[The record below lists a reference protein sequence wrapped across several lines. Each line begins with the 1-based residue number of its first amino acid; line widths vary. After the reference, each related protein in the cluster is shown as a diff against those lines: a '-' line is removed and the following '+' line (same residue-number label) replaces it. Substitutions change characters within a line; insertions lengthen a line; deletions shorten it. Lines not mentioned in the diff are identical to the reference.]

1 MKKLLSLLLAL
12 VMMMSLCAC
21 GETDDY
27 DDDEDRD
34 EIVEED
40 DDKKDDG
47 KFPFWGDK
55 DDEDQDDTGDG
66 DVEVPPI
73 NLPEP
78 SVPVEPTSEEWEEIY
93 DYSQIVSTL
102 NNYVEYQTIMYD
114 PVDFGLEGDIVFDA
128 EALSA
133 YYAMLQDLDGVDKW
147 AGTEYA
153 NDETVNWNR
162 QEVLDSFTVLKDV
175 KLKYTQTEVDNL
187 GNNKGTIQRSRW
199 HYYENGQIKQV
210 TSEEDTVR
218 IHIGTGHTN
227 RVNYASGDREYDAE
241 GRLAKITLYSGT
253 DIVEVCTFTYDEEGK
268 LIKQV
273 VQDNTSQ
280 WEINDF
286 TYDENGRLVKYTL
299 PFGYSD
305 QIVEMAYTYNEDGTL
320 ASEQKNTYVTNDN
333 GDKFIKIRYSME
345 YTYDAEGK
353 LASGTYKEQTYGEK
367 FSLMSGTTATY
378 LWHQKVD
385 QYAYTYDADGR
396 IVTET
401 ATMGSTEYF
410 NDDGTPNGSTPSSV
424 ATTTYETVYG
434 DYCIYNPAK

>member
-55 DDEDQDDTGDG
+55 DDEDQGDTGDG

-133 YYAMLQDLDGVDKW
+133 YYAMLQDLDAVDKW

-162 QEVLDSFTVLKDV
+162 QEVLDSFTV
-175 KLKYTQTEVDNL
+175 
-187 GNNKGTIQRSRW
+187 
-199 HYYENGQIKQV
+199 
-210 TSEEDTVR
+210 
-218 IHIGTGHTN
+218 
-227 RVNYASGDREYDAE
+227 
-241 GRLAKITLYSGT
+241 
-253 DIVEVCTFTYDEEGK
+253 
-268 LIKQV
+268 
-273 VQDNTSQ
+273 
-280 WEINDF
+280 
-286 TYDENGRLVKYTL
+286 
-299 PFGYSD
+299 
-305 QIVEMAYTYNEDGTL
+305 
-320 ASEQKNTYVTNDN
+320 
-333 GDKFIKIRYSME
+333 
-345 YTYDAEGK
+345 
-353 LASGTYKEQTYGEK
+353 
-367 FSLMSGTTATY
+367 
-378 LWHQKVD
+378 
-385 QYAYTYDADGR
+385 
-396 IVTET
+396 
-401 ATMGSTEYF
+401 
-410 NDDGTPNGSTPSSV
+410 
-424 ATTTYETVYG
+424 
-434 DYCIYNPAK
+434 